1 LPHWTSSSRSAS
13 PAAAAAAAAADAD
26 ADAADAADADA
37 AAASGARCAPFAG
50 ASGRLDAPA
59 QPSSVHRCSA
69 GTAAAAAAS
78 V

>member
-1 LPHWTSSSRSAS
+1 LPHWTSSSRSAT
-13 PAAAAAAAAADAD
+13 PDAADAAADAADAAADAD
-26 ADAADAADADA
+26 AD
-37 AAASGARCAPFAG
+37 AASGARCAPFAG

-69 GTAAAAAAS
+69 GTSAAAAAS